1 MTTSLSRRIF
11 LALLL
16 TLVAS
21 PALADDPAQV
31 SVDVTI
37 VEASKKDGPV
47 DPRVKPFQDQLDD
60 FAYKSFKLLSEKS
73 VSVPRGGKQM
83 VGLPNGKTLT
93 VGYTKVDK
101 DGRVRLRLAID
112 GVVSTSVSLA
122 KGGSVVLGGPA
133 LPHGE
138 SVLFVPVT
146 LSK

>member
-1 MTTSLSRRIF
+1 MTNPLLRRTF

-16 TLVAS
+16 SLAAA
-21 PALADDPAQV
+21 PAFAEEPAQV
-31 SVDVTI
+31 SVEVSV

-47 DPRVKPFQDQLDD
+47 DPRVKRFQDQLDD
-60 FAYKSFKLLSEKS
+60 FAYKSFKLVSEEK
-73 VSVPRGGKQM
+73 VSLQKGGKQS

-93 VGYTKVDK
+93 VGYTKLDK

-146 LSK
+146 LAK